1 MMRIHLF
8 FSIALVLFLSIN
20 TLAQTTTIDTTFAPP
35 ATDYSPSLTGIIF
48 KLIISM
54 ILIVGLI
61 YLSMYLIK
69 KVNNRATGGGIVGD
83 TIKVIGRTFI
93 SPKQSL
99 YLVKIG
105 QRYAILGATESN
117 INMIT
122 ELNEQEAREFDNRD
136 NKPSSIAS
144 GPRFADV
151 LKGMIKR

>member
-1 MMRIHLF
+1 MIRISL
-8 FSIALVLFLSIN
+8 SLVIALVLFLGADIP
-20 TLAQTTTIDTTFAPP
+20 AQTTTVDSTLSPSP
-35 ATDYSPSLTGIIF
+35 TDYSPSLAGIIF

-69 KVNNRATGGGIVGD
+69 KVNNRAVGGGIVGD

-105 QRYAILGATESN
+105 QRYTVLGSTESN
-117 INMIT
+117 INKIT
-122 ELNEQEAREFDNRD
+122 ELSDQEAKDFDNRET
-136 NKPSSIAS
+136 KPLSNPAGS
-144 GPRFADV
+144 RFAEIF
-151 LKGMIKR
+151 KGIIKQ

>member
-1 MMRIHLF
+1 MRISLL

-20 TLAQTTTIDTTFAPP
+20 TPAQTTTVDTTLVPP

-69 KVNNRATGGGIVGD
+69 KINSRATGGGIVGD

-105 QRYAILGATESN
+105 KRYTVLGATESN

-122 ELNEQEAREFDNRD
+122 ELSEQEAREFDNRD
-136 NKPSSIAS
+136 NKSSSIPAGS
-144 GPRFADV
+144 RFADV
-151 LKGMIKR
+151 FKGMIKR